1 MFNLVLT
8 NFPSS
13 SLSQDPGGTGN
24 KGVRP
29 GSVSAPSCRKAPWGG
44 LLFFMDTPFTQ
55 PHSRDS
61 LHHWQLPVFLQ
72 PRGRQLHPDHTAV
85 RGTVPASQP
94 HWGYLFI
101 RKTVQCLCCLYMF
114 FFFFTILRHPCVIKI
129 WGCVHYGGMLFLT
142 LWNKSLVGS
151 TCLSPNMF
159 KSRSKQGQVP

>member
-114 FFFFTILRHPCVIKI
+114 FFFYHFTTSMCHKNMRLC
-129 WGCVHYGGMLFLT
+129 T
-142 LWNKSLVGS
+142 LWWYAIGS